1 MKFKLTNI
9 SSLQIFH
16 LVRYGAFILIG
27 VVFTKTSLTTESIGE
42 YEQFLFLAGAVSFFW
57 LNGLIRGLLPISK
70 DERARSQSPV
80 FNAFLLISFFTVLVI
95 GALVAVSQPVVGK
108 SIGIDSFPY
117 LYLLLAYLFFSVPAN
132 LVEYFFLLRNQT
144 RAIVLYGGIS
154 FSVLLLLVVLPTVFG
169 MPIQFS
175 LYGLVLAAFMRYVYL
190 LLLIVRTQE
199 NHFSW
204 TFMKEHLKLSS
215 PLILSALLGG
225 SAQYVDGFIITSK
238 FDEAAFA
245 VFRYGARE
253 LPFVLLLA
261 NAFSNALLPELS
273 NKDLLTETL
282 TKIKR
287 ESTRLANF
295 LFPLSATLLVASHE
309 LFPIVFNS
317 NFAESATVFNI
328 YLLLIVSRLV
338 FPQTLLI
345 GLKQT
350 KSIAWASF
358 WELLLNVS
366 LSLWFVQFLG
376 IAGVAYATVVAYL
389 FEKLYLIV
397 IVQNKLNI
405 SITKYQNISRHLI
418 YSLLLLILFYLVE
431 FVIY

>member
-1 MKFKLTNI
+1 MKFRLTNI

-16 LVRYGAFILIG
+16 LLRFGTFILIG

-70 DERARSQSPV
+70 DERAGSQSPV

-95 GALVAVSQPVVGK
+95 GALLAVSQPVVGK

-144 RAIVLYGGIS
+144 RAIVFYGGIS
-154 FSVLLLLVVLPTVFG
+154 FSVLLLLVSLPTVLG

-175 LYGLVLAAFMRYVYL
+175 LYGLVLAAFMRYAYL
-190 LLLIVRTQE
+190 LLLIVRAQE

-204 TFMKEHLKLSS
+204 TFMKEHLTLSS
-215 PLILSALLGG
+215 PLIFSALLGG

-273 NKDLLTETL
+273 NKDLLIETL

-287 ESTRLANF
+287 ESTRLANY
-295 LFPLSATLLVASHE
+295 LFPLSAALLVASHE

-317 NFAESATVFNI
+317 HFAESATVFNI

-358 WELLLNVS
+358 WEFLLNVS
-366 LSLWFVQFLG
+366 LSLWFVQFWG

-418 YSLLLLILFYLVE
+418 YSLLLLILFYVVE